1 MEELSLKVNILGRT
15 YPLKI
20 RKEDEEKVK
29 EAARLISERIREY
42 EQQYAVTDKID
53 LLSMCSLQ
61 IANEL
66 LSLKE
71 LSAGSE
77 KQAVEKLE
85 SLDRLIAT
93 SLQKNTVL

>member
-1 MEELSLKVNILGRT
+1 MEELSVKVNILGRT

-20 RKEDEEKVK
+20 RKEDEERVK

-42 EQQYAVTDKID
+42 EQKYAVTDKID

-66 LSLKE
+66 LSCKDQA
-71 LSAGSE
+71 SASDKNTG
-77 KQAVEKLE
+77 EKLE
-85 SLDRLIAT
+85 ALDRLIAS
-93 SLQKNTVL
+93 SLQKNSVL